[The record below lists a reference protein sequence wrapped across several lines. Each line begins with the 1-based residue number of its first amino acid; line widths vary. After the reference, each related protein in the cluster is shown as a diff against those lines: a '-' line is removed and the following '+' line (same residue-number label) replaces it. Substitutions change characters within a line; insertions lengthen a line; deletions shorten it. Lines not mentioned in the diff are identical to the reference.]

1 MSATEAYKAA
11 KKDVLNQKYRAYRDQ
26 GYTAAEAY
34 QAVTNKIGVKPQAMT
49 DNQMQ
54 MAIDYIYKAGNAHYN
69 SRSVQALT
77 ITPEGRVVLSA
88 NSKAPIKPS
97 IDAAKGMFGDY
108 LSNDDIVRGNHNSNY
123 QNLIFVDPETGAIHE
138 NGSHAEARAAAQL
151 LGDLA
156 TVPVPQGALQGT
168 RQATSAYACDA
179 CASMQESLG
188 IKNVTGTRKENG
200 KIQRLS
206 Y

>member
-1 MSATEAYKAA
+1 
-11 KKDVLNQKYRAYRDQ
+11 
-26 GYTAAEAY
+26 
-34 QAVTNKIGVKPQAMT
+34 MT

-54 MAIDYIYKAGNAHYN
+54 MAIDHIYKAGNKYYN

-88 NSKAPIKPS
+88 NSKAPIKS
-97 IDAAKGMFGDY
+97 SVNAAKDMFGDY
-108 LSNDDIVRGNHNSNY
+108 LSDKDIVRRNHVSNY
-123 QNLIFVDPETGAIHE
+123 QNLIFVNPETGKTYK
-138 NGSHAEARAAAQL
+138 NGSHAEARAAAHL

-179 CASMQESLG
+179 CTSMQEALG
-188 IKNVTGTRKENG
+188 IKNVTGIRKVH
-200 KIQRLS
+200 KRIQRL
-206 Y
+206 YY